1 MGSRGQGVFGTA
13 AGMLRRW
20 FGGGRERTT
29 AGAEPVAAAAR
40 AAAAAAAQA
49 DRGADDPPD
58 VRLRAALATA
68 SRALWLHALGAAPDA
83 VAAPERVQALRSAVV
98 PVLDG
103 ALAERWFPRRPLLM
117 PRLLA
122 ATRDPTAA
130 ATRLADIISQ
140 DPVLAGN
147 VLRLANSAWYRI
159 TQDPVETLQRAVIVC
174 GTDGLQSLAAL
185 ALMQPVFRGE
195 SGAFARLPALLWER
209 TTRARRWRRRC
220 MRSVSAAGERQSAQ
234 LLVLLRALGPLVV
247 FRIVDERYRTQPG
260 VPRDAASCATLLA
273 ELGGRAVAR
282 IAAQWDSSTRIR
294 GVLAELDVHDHVHVP
309 DEVQMD
315 LAAAVEVGELLGTAS
330 MLIAEQVLGQR
341 RGPAARRRGGHAAG
355 LAAGDDDAAGPE
367 GMISANRSRR
377 FS

>member
-13 AGMLRRW
+13 AGVLRRW
-20 FGGGRERTT
+20 FGGGRDRAT
-29 AGAEPVAAAAR
+29 AGVEPVAAAAR
-40 AAAAAAAQA
+40 AAAAPAAQA

-58 VRLRAALATA
+58 VRLRAALAAA

-83 VAAPERVQALRSAVV
+83 VVASDRVKALRSAVV

-103 ALAERWFPRRPLLM
+103 ELAERWFPRRPLLM

-122 ATRDPTAA
+122 ATRDPSAA

-147 VLRLANSAWYRI
+147 VLRLANSAWYRV

-195 SGAFARLPALLWER
+195 PGAFARLPALLWER
-209 TTRARRWRRRC
+209 TTRATL
-220 MRSVSAAGERQSAQ
+220 AAEMYAQRVCPGERQSAQ

-247 FRIVDERYRTQPG
+247 FRIVDEHYRTQPG

-273 ELGGRAVAR
+273 ELGGRAAAR
-282 IAAQWDSSTRIR
+282 IAAQWDSSARIR

-330 MLIAEQVLGQR
+330 MLIAEQVWDS
-341 RGPAARRRGGHAAG
+341 AAG
-355 LAAGDDDAAGPE
+355 LQRAGEAGMPRDWLLATMTRL
-367 GMISANRSRR
+367 GRQG
-377 FS
+377 